1 MTSKFSMPL
10 TELPWQRVFELRVE
24 ERGEGGGGGNPSS
37 RVVGLYESR
46 VYVQYGG
53 YPLDISPACTGSA

>member
-46 VYVQYGG
+46 VYVHCTVWW
-53 YPLDISPACTGSA
+53 ISA